1 MFVYK
6 KSEVLDFSSFICR
19 MAQQENYEKL
29 LKKDNFKQLLI
40 LKESVLD
47 AREQVPSLILQDL
60 NVFIKEYKLDH
71 WLDLTATETELSF
84 SSWLEQLEAEG
95 ADAFLKSY
103 QRLMFSMKE
112 ECTDAKV
119 KRFLEEV
126 RSHSID
132 DNRPQYKA
140 YLEFSKDIQT
150 VYSRW
155 LECLKLLYPI
165 VKPRL
170 EALSDVFAAH
180 EAELLKALSDEIT
193 FCKSMPF
200 LDATL
205 GEFQS
210 KVVEVYMVPFFEYNL
225 MYRMGKEPTQLYI
238 GLLGYTL
245 CQLDDNKE
253 RDAEMLR
260 ILADPTKF
268 MILERLS
275 QRPECGKD
283 LAKALS
289 LSKATIS
296 HHMSKL
302 AFYGFIDVTLQ
313 EGKIVYYET
322 KPDVIQTLFERLNK
336 RFIKQN

>member
-6 KSEVLDFSSFICR
+6 KSEVLDFSSFISR
-19 MAQQENYEKL
+19 MAQQENYEKR
-29 LKKDNFKQLLI
+29 LKKDNFKQLLM
-40 LKESVLD
+40 LKESVLE

-60 NVFIKEYKLDH
+60 NFFIKEYKLDH
-71 WLDLTATETELSF
+71 WLDLTATEVELDF
-84 SSWLEQLEAEG
+84 VSWLESLEQAGAE
-95 ADAFLKSY
+95 AFLKSY
-103 QRLMFSMKE
+103 QRVMFSIKE
-112 ECTDAKV
+112 DCTDAKV

-155 LECLKLLYPI
+155 LECLRQLYP
-165 VKPRL
+165 VVRPKL
-170 EALSDVFAAH
+170 DELAEVFAHH
-180 EAELLKALSDEIT
+180 EAELLKVLKDEVA

-205 GEFQS
+205 NEFDA
-210 KVVEVYMVPFFEYNL
+210 KVIEIYMVPFFEYNL
-225 MYRMGKEPTQLYI
+225 MYRLGKDPSQLYI

-245 CQLDDNKE
+245 CVSDDNRE

-283 LAKALS
+283 LAKALN

-296 HHMSKL
+296 HHMGKL
-302 AFYGFIDVTLQ
+302 AFYGFIDVSLQ

-322 KPDVIQTLFERLNK
+322 KQDVIKTLFERLNQ
-336 RFIKQN
+336 RFEKTQ